1 MAEPLTPR
9 ESVLLRIQQ
18 LEEELR
24 TMKEVLALMEA
35 AERKPTPL
43 NTIRTFDFHGMKAI
57 QAMVEYLKAKG
68 SEASLEELYEAMKRG
83 GYDRFNPKTS
93 PERQRRS
100 LVITATAPGNKGR
113 IQYDEE
119 RRMFSLAKK

>member
-1 MAEPLTPR
+1 MAEPLSPR

-24 TMKEVLALMEA
+24 TMKEVLSLMEA

-43 NTIRTFDFHGMKAI
+43 TTIRTFDFHGMKAI
-57 QAMVEYLKAKG
+57 QAMVEYLKAKA
-68 SEASLEELYEAMKRG
+68 SEASLEELFEAMKRG
-83 GYDRFNPKTS
+83 GYEFNKSSS

-100 LVITATAPGNKGR
+100 LIIAASMNPEKVK
-113 IQYDEE
+113 YDED